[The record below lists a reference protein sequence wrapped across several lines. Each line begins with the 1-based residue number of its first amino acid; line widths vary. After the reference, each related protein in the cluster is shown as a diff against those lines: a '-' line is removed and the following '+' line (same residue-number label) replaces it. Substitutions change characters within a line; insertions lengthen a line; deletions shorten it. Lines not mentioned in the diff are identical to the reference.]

1 MINKIEK
8 KLAISEN
15 NFSKYPEKNLY
26 LNYLFYLNFANLKD
40 QFNEEENIVNH
51 YSNTAEE
58 IVFHE
63 ENCENIFKSILSE
76 VTEEF
81 NRFHKQNFNK
91 KSISLI
97 LGHWLKRFIKI
108 CYDRYHLLEIA
119 FNQYKLNKVEILNVE
134 NFNFSTKESG
144 GIYYA
149 SINEKWNYA
158 LVSKIIHF
166 FSLGD
171 YEIIKDYKNNEF
183 LDFEFEKFQKTEKKN
198 LKIIF
203 TKKILNSLNFL
214 RSQKDSI
221 VYLSYFPFLKEKSLE
236 FTLGQLPS
244 YWNFDYKINS
254 NFDLNERSKI
264 RFDIKKDGKNIE
276 NFIKSILPNALPV
289 SFIEGFKNLLDLEK
303 KFPSNPK
310 LIFSCNAF
318 DMNDLFK
325 VYAASKQ
332 MHGTQIISGQHGSG
346 SFLLPDSNFIPELN
360 FSDYYLTWGKN
371 DNKKYLPLFNF
382 KTLSKTKITGGK
394 NFIIYTR
401 SLGYSLTLF
410 DRQKENL
417 KTIETINKLSK
428 NLSQEILSKTKIK
441 LHNFSHKK
449 LHKNLNQ
456 IYKEIQFNKILGKNL
471 IQTSKD
477 AKISLFLYN
486 STGILECLVLNIP
499 FLCFWPDTKK
509 QINPVLLKKFE
520 ILKKAKI
527 YFDKEDE
534 LINHINNIWDRVD
547 NWWNDSFTQQKIEL
561 FNKDLNLKPKNDS
574 FTKLSSFLTNIKNFD
589 VKTKTDDIYPL
600 W

>member
-1 MINKIEK
+1 MINKLEK
-8 KLAISEN
+8 KLVISGN
-15 NFSKYPEKNLY
+15 NLSISPEKNLY
-26 LNYLFYLNFANLKD
+26 LNYLFYLNYANLKD
-40 QFNEEENIVNH
+40 QFNEKENIVNH

-58 IVFHE
+58 IVYHE
-63 ENCENIFKSILSE
+63 ENCDNIFKSILSE
-76 VTEEF
+76 MTEEF

-91 KSISLI
+91 KSTSLI

-108 CYDRYHLLEIA
+108 CYDRYHLLVNA
-119 FNQYKLNKVEILNVE
+119 FNQYNLEKVEILDVE

-149 SINEKWNYA
+149 SINENWNYA
-158 LVSKIIHF
+158 LISKLINF
-166 FSLGD
+166 FSLG
-171 YEIIKDYKNNEF
+171 EHETIKDNKNYQF
-183 LDFEFEKFQKTEKKN
+183 LDFEYGKFQKKEKKN
-198 LKIIF
+198 LKIF
-203 TKKILNSLNFL
+203 LTKKILNSFNIL

-221 VYLSYFPFLKEKSLE
+221 VHLSYFPFLKEKSLE
-236 FTLGQLPS
+236 LKLGQIPS
-244 YWNFDYKINS
+244 FWNFVYNINS
-254 NFDLNERSKI
+254 NFDLNERNKI
-264 RFDIKKDGKNIE
+264 KFDIKKNDKNIE
-276 NFIKSILPNALPV
+276 NFIKDILPYALPI
-289 SFIEGFKNLLDLEK
+289 SFVEGFKNLLNLEK
-303 KFPSNPK
+303 NFPKNPK

-332 MHGTQIISGQHGSG
+332 MNGTQIISGQHGSG

-371 DNKKYLPLFNF
+371 DNKKYFPLFNF
-382 KTLSKTKITGGK
+382 KTLSKSRVIGGG

-417 KTIETINKLSK
+417 KTIETIKKLSK
-428 NLSQEILSKTKIK
+428 NLSQEILTKTKIK

-449 LHKNLNQ
+449 LHNNLRQ
-456 IYKEIQFNKILGKNL
+456 IYKEIQFKKILGKDL

-486 STGILECLVLNIP
+486 STGILECLALNIP
-499 FLCFWPDTKK
+499 FICFWPDTKK
-509 QINPVLLKKFE
+509 QINPMLLKKFE

-527 YFDKEDE
+527 YFDKEDD
-534 LINHINNIWDRVD
+534 LINHINNTWDRVD
-547 NWWNDSFTQQKIEL
+547 SWWDDKFTQQSIEL
-561 FNKDLNLKPKNDS
+561 FNKDLNLKPKNGS
-574 FTKLSSFLTNIKNFD
+574 FKKLSSLLKNIKNFNA
-589 VKTKTDDIYPL
+589 KTKTDDIYSL